1 VIHVPTG
8 GARIWFTDRHG
19 GVSRAPY
26 DTRNLG
32 DHVGDEPDAVAEN
45 RRGLARE
52 LAHEGDGVP
61 ADPREWVWLHQ
72 VHGADV
78 VTVDAAPAA
87 PPAADA
93 AVTTIVGLPL
103 VVLVAD
109 CAPIALTAPGG
120 VAVVHAG
127 WCGLEAGVIERA
139 VAALRDVGGD
149 PVTAVLGPCIHPA
162 HYEFGADLLDRI
174 AAGVGPEVVARTH
187 DGRPA
192 LDVPA
197 GVRVA
202 LAKVGVDDVIDVGV
216 DTATS
221 PDHYSARHEGTTG
234 RQGVVVVRVA

>member
-1 VIHVPTG
+1 MIHVPAG
-8 GARIWFTDRHG
+8 NARIWFTDRHG

-45 RRGLARE
+45 RRGLARA
-52 LAHEGDGVP
+52 LDAVP
-61 ADPREWVWLHQ
+61 RDPREWVWLRQ

-78 VTVDAAPAA
+78 VTVTEAPGA
-87 PPAADA
+87 PPEADA
-93 AVTTIVGLPL
+93 AVTTTVGLPL

-109 CAPIALTAPGG
+109 CAPIALVAPGG

-127 WCGLEAGVIERA
+127 WCGLEAGVIEHA
-139 VAALRDVGGD
+139 VAELRRVGGD
-149 PVTAVLGPCIHPA
+149 PVTAALGPCIHPA
-162 HYEFGADLLDRI
+162 QYEFGPELLDRI
-174 AAGVGPEVVARTH
+174 AARVGPEVVGRTV

-197 GVRVA
+197 GVRAA
-202 LAKVGVDDVIDVGV
+202 LAKVGVDDLIDVDV
-216 DTATS
+216 CTATS

-234 RQGVVVVRVA
+234 RQGVVVVRDA